1 MTENKGAS
9 MTLPEK
15 ALLTFQET
23 CEFLQ
28 IKASRLR
35 TAIFRKE
42 IPYIKI
48 GRLLRFDPKDL
59 KEWIE
64 RLKQNNGN

>member
-1 MTENKGAS
+1 

-15 ALLTFQET
+15 ALLTFKET

-42 IPYIKI
+42 IPFIKI

>member
-1 MTENKGAS
+1 MTDKKGAT

-15 ALLTFQET
+15 ALLTIQET

-35 TAIFRKE
+35 TVIFRKE
-42 IPYIKI
+42 IPFIKI

-59 KEWIE
+59 REWIE
-64 RLKQNNGN
+64 HLKQNNGN